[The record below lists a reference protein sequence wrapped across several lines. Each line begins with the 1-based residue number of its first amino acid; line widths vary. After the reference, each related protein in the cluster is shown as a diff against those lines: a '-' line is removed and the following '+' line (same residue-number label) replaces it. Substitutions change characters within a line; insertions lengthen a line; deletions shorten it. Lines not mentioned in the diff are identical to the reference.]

1 MADSIFPRAI
11 MRERGAAAFRAGKS
25 RDDHAMNWH
34 APALAEW
41 LTGYDLE
48 QTRSELAHGF
58 DLTFFGSMTNDASVS
73 REHVDLSQG
82 VA

>member
-41 LTGYDLE
+41 LTGYDAE
-48 QTRSELAHGF
+48 AQVHGAI
-58 DLTFFGSMTNDASVS
+58 LKAKQPVEVMA
-73 REHVDLSQG
+73 
-82 VA
+82 